1 MEYTIFNA
9 ACNINGDRSLIVQLI
24 DLARTCNAPLS
35 FNDCGKVTMVEAES
49 IHLLNAA
56 LPAND
61 LEYVAWRSQRVSS
74 GTYVLPLTKLTRYE
88 DLRKFIS
95 QTADHNLAAMVCL
108 N

>member
-9 ACNINGDRSLIVQLI
+9 ACSINGDRNLIVQLI
-24 DLARTCNAPLS
+24 DLARTCNVTLS
-35 FNDCGKVTMVEAES
+35 LNDCGKVTMVEVES

-61 LEYVAWRSQRVSS
+61 RAYVAWRSQRVSN

-95 QTADHNLAAMVCL
+95 QTANNNLAAMVCL